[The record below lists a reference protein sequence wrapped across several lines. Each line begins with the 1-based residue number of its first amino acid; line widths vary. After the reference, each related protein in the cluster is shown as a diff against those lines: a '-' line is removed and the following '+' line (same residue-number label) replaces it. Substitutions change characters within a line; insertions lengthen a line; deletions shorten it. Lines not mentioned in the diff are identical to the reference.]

1 MKNILSAESLK
12 YKRTPFYLVALLY
25 PFIIIAAVFLVFM
38 VSKGDIAE
46 NYDNLWNS
54 LIITSHF
61 VTLFVV
67 PISIPIL
74 VSTIINIEHES
85 NSWKML
91 MSLPL
96 SRSSLYWSKLY
107 KVLYFSLISSFILFL
122 GLILMGLTLSFNEN
136 VPFMLLLKEATY
148 PFIGSFPI
156 ITFQL
161 WISIRVKNQAFP
173 IAIGVLGAIAG
184 FFLQQMGSIGSWIFW
199 AYPSLLTPI
208 KQSILNGTLNGVVP
222 NEELPMYMFLSVL
235 FGLIFLGIGLVTIN
249 RKEIA

>member
-12 YKRTPFYLVALLY
+12 YKRTPFYLAALLY
-25 PFIIIAAVFLVFM
+25 PFIIISAVLLVFM
-38 VSKGDIAE
+38 ISKENIAE
-46 NYDNLWNS
+46 NYDNLWNA
-54 LIITSHF
+54 LVITTHF
-61 VTLFVV
+61 VTIFVV
-67 PISIPIL
+67 PIAIPVL

-85 NSWKML
+85 NSWKTL

-107 KVLYFSLISSFILFL
+107 KILYFSLISSFILFL
-122 GLILMGLTLSFNEN
+122 GLILIGLTFSFNEN

-156 ITFQL
+156 ITLQL
-161 WISIRVKNQAFP
+161 WLSIRVKNQAFP

-199 AYPSLLTPI
+199 SYPSLLTPI
-208 KQSILNGTLNGVVP
+208 KQSITDGKLNGVVP
-222 NEELPMYMFLSVL
+222 NDGLLMYMFLSVL
-235 FGLIFLGIGLVTIN
+235 FGLIFLGIGLITVN